1 MSARPASEYPTVGHV
16 MQFGLYLQQRGLITA
31 EQFIRALK
39 LQQRERQPLGL
50 IAVEEG
56 LLTPPDLLRIL
67 QRQTDLTNDRLG
79 DVAIELGILTR
90 RDVAMLLMLQSDR
103 ELPFSEC
110 LVRLGI
116 LTPEQVGAYL
126 NDYRQERE
134 HAAFPKV
141 QHVASTPANSAPMGL
156 GDKPQWEQG

>member
-1 MSARPASEYPTVGHV
+1 

-79 DVAIELGILTR
+79 DVAIELGILNR
-90 RDVAMLLMLQSDR
+90 RDVAMLLLMQLDR
-103 ELPFSEC
+103 ELPFGEC

-116 LTPEQVGAYL
+116 LTRDEVNLYM

-134 HAAFPKV
+134 QAALPKV
-141 QHVASTPANSAPMGL
+141 QRVANARSESPVGTA
-156 GDKPQWEQG
+156 E